1 MNSYQNYLYINNI
14 INTSSFYSSITE
26 HEDYEA
32 RGESIYFANN
42 ILNTQSV
49 GERVEIQSSSISV
62 TLLDDPVV
70 EGDEQLLLQL
80 IPDNPRVQVTQHSTV
95 TVIIR
100 ENDGM

>member
-1 MNSYQNYLYINNI
+1 M
-14 INTSSFYSSITE
+14 
-26 HEDYEA
+26 
-32 RGESIYFANN
+32 
-42 ILNTQSV
+42 
-49 GERVEIQSSSISV
+49 